1 VNPALPNPARSFARA
16 LLGFTASTALLSTA
30 MVLLAA
36 L

>member
-1 VNPALPNPARSFARA
+1 MTDHRRSFARA
-16 LLGFTASTALLSTA
+16 LLGFTASTAFLSTA

>member
-1 VNPALPNPARSFARA
+1 METRTHSFAFA
-16 LLGFTASTALLSTA
+16 FLGFTASTALLSTA